1 MAICFL
7 SECSACSTKPAAAD
21 VIGIDLGTTN
31 SCVSVMEGKVCF
43 SPVHSEIC
51 RILLFVNGLL
61 YPSVVDVML
70 ELLKLVWVSCCIN
83 MHLMS
88 WLEIAAI

>member
-1 MAICFL
+1 
-7 SECSACSTKPAAAD
+7 
-21 VIGIDLGTTN
+21 
-31 SCVSVMEGKVCF
+31 
-43 SPVHSEIC
+43 
-51 RILLFVNGLL
+51 LL

-83 MHLMS
+83 MYLMS

>member
-1 MAICFL
+1 MSICLL
-7 SECSACSTKPAAAD
+7 SECSACSTKPVAAD

-43 SPVHSEIC
+43 FSVHSEIC
-51 RILLFVNGLL
+51 HILLFVNGLL

-83 MHLMS
+83 MYLMS